1 VISDTGGEVEYWV
14 EYGPTS
20 AYGSESAHGTI
31 SVPKNT
37 VHSVSRQIEGLER
50 STTYHYRLCARDSTQ
65 QGGPGCGEDKQFTT
79 VNLDCGD
86 QITTDVRLSGDLI
99 CDPVGL
105 IVAADGVD
113 IDLGGFAILSTPAI
127 DNSGGYDDVTVR
139 DGNLEGFT
147 EAVRLENAS
156 RNRLVR
162 LRIGTGFPLVP
173 PSTGLGVRMSGG
185 EDNVLRDT
193 RVFGES
199 GGLAVT
205 GSDRLVV
212 QGSRLS
218 GRFGTGASVSADF
231 ARILNSRLFGDHE
244 EGLVIQG
251 SGNRVRNSDLGGT
264 TGVLVA
270 SGESNVII
278 ESRAAG
284 GARFP
289 IEPTDNSP
297 FGDGIH
303 VAAAAAGTLLRA
315 NVANGSQGDGIEVLS
330 PSTRL
335 LGNTANDNDLWGI
348 DGVLGVIDLGGNT
361 ASGNGLGQ
369 CRFVA
374 C

>member
-14 EYGPTS
+14 EYGLTT
-20 AYGSESAHGTI
+20 AYGSETPHGTVT
-31 SVPKNT
+31 VPKNT
-37 VHSVSRQIEGLER
+37 VQSVFRQIEGLER
-50 STTYHYRLCARDSTQ
+50 STTYHYRLCARDSAQ

-86 QITTDVRLSGDLI
+86 QITTDVTLSGDLI

-113 IDLGGFAILSTPAI
+113 IDLGGHTILSTPAI

-147 EAVRLENAS
+147 EALRLENAS

-162 LRIGTGFPLVP
+162 LGIGIGSPGVP

-185 EDNVLRDT
+185 EDNVIRDT
-193 RVFGES
+193 RISGIN
-199 GGLAVT
+199 GGLAVN

-212 QGSRLS
+212 QGSS
-218 GRFGTGASVSADF
+218 AGSRFGPAVSLTADF
-231 ARILNSRLFGDHE
+231 ARILNSRMFGDDG
-244 EGLVIQG
+244 EGLAIQG
-251 SGNRVRNSDLGGT
+251 SGNRVRNGVLGGI

-278 ESRAAG
+278 ESRAGG

-289 IEPTDNSP
+289 IDPTDNSP
-297 FGDGIH
+297 GGDGIH

-315 NVANGSQGDGIEVLS
+315 NVTNGGQGDGIEVLS